1 MKLAHCISR
10 WLALFTLL
18 ACQRSNLFEP
28 AEESAIRN
36 PIFGP
41 SGEVTIAI
49 EVSGSHT
56 EHYRAW
62 CVETNGFIKYVDALQ
77 FDGQATAALTQQ
89 ELSSLVALF
98 LEKDFLHLQDSY
110 ESALTPSRLRYRVVF
125 NHGGM
130 QKIVHTDSV
139 SAPASLQEI
148 LQRLTQQMAALRD
161 KTLLLSLIADR
172 DTLVQGQEAKFTF
185 TVTNPH
191 AHTVAL
197 VSGDQLADFFVAA
210 SQPVFDSELG
220 GSYAPP
226 YLWQAVEKTTS
237 IRTVNVTNLP
247 AGKSLVFQASWNGRS
262 NNGVLLE
269 GDFRVAARCATIPGG
284 YSAWLPLRI
293 IKGS

>member
-1 MKLAHCISR
+1 MKLLHFISLC
-10 WLALFTLL
+10 LALFTLL
-18 ACQRSNLFEP
+18 ACRRSNLFEP
-28 AEESAIRN
+28 AEESAIKN

-41 SGEVTIAI
+41 SGEVAIAI
-49 EVSGSHT
+49 EVSASHT
-56 EHYRAW
+56 DHYRAW
-62 CVETNGFIKYVDALQ
+62 YVETNGFIKYVDALQ
-77 FDGQATAALTQQ
+77 FDGQATAALAQQ
-89 ELSSLVALF
+89 ELSNLVALF

-148 LQRLTQQMAALRD
+148 LQRLLAQMASLRD
-161 KTLLLSLIADR
+161 NTLLLSLIADR
-172 DTLVQGQEAKFTF
+172 DTLVQGQAAKLTF

-191 AHTVAL
+191 AHALAL
-197 VSGDQLADFFVAA
+197 VSSDHLVDFFVAA
-210 SQPVFDSELG
+210 SQPVSDAEFG

-237 IRTVNVTNLP
+237 IRTVNITNLS
-247 AGKSLVFQASWNGRS
+247 AGQSLVFQASWNGRS
-262 NNGVLLE
+262 DNGVLLE

-284 YSAWLPLRI
+284 YSAWLPI
-293 IKGS
+293 HISKGP